1 MTTTD
6 KTAYLNDQIAALN
19 DEIWKLDCNAKA
31 LTRAG
36 LKERAEAV
44 AKQSA
49 EAQQLIDAFK
59 EQIKEL
65 Q

>member
-1 MTTTD
+1 MTHSD
-6 KTAYLNDQIAALN
+6 KTTYITAQINALK

-31 LTRAG
+31 LSRAG
-36 LKERAEAV
+36 LKERAEAI

-49 EAQQLIDAFK
+49 EAQQLIDAFE

-65 Q
+65 T